1 MQRWMHFHSFLSGDL
16 KKLKESRRS
25 QGGVK
30 KKFASKLGEKDIG
43 KKSVNQKCIS
53 KKTWGEKGWNKK
65 SLGKKPER
73 KKV

>member
-1 MQRWMHFHSFLSGDL
+1 MHFHSFLSGDL

-53 KKTWGEKGWNKK
+53 KKT
-65 SLGKKPER
+65 
-73 KKV
+73 